1 MTWGSVL
8 LAAALLAWGLHRYR
22 VRELTRQLHLR
33 SDERLAERTR
43 IARELYDT
51 LLQGFLSAS
60 MQLHLAV
67 DRLPVGSPERE
78 GLDRVLRMMGQ
89 ATDEGRKVLQGLRSS
104 DGEGQRLEASPAR
117 IPHERGLSEADR
129 CEASGAEPRAPA
141 PLPARER
148 SE

>member
-1 MTWGSVL
+1 MTWGSVP

-43 IARELYDT
+43 IAQELYDT

-78 GLDRVLRMMGQ
+78 SLDRVLRMMGE
-89 ATDEGRKVLQGLRSS
+89 ATDEGRQVLQGLRSS
-104 DGEGQRLEASPAR
+104 DGEGQRLETR
-117 IPHERGLSEADR
+117 IPGPVRAPGTDR
-129 CEASGAEPRAPA
+129 CEASGAAP
-141 PLPARER
+141 PPAREG